1 VKRHYKILH
10 EVKYAGFVGKSREDL
25 VEKLQS
31 SLSAQQNTLKKVVER
46 TEKSVIA
53 SYVIAEKIAHSARPF
68 TDGEFV
74 RDCMQEVAK
83 VVLPDKARLFGDI
96 SLSRNSISK
105 KNRR

>member
-1 VKRHYKILH
+1 MKRHYKTLH
-10 EVKYAGFVGKSREDL
+10 EAKYARFVGKSREDL

-31 SLSAQQNTLKKVVER
+31 SLSAQQNTFKKVVER

-53 SYVIAEKIAHSARPF
+53 SYVIAEKIVRSARPF

-83 VVLPDKARLFGDI
+83 IAMVPDKQARFFCP
-96 SLSRNSISK
+96 
-105 KNRR
+105 